1 MLRRMKRTNL
11 VLDESLLN
19 EALRLS
25 GERSLSG
32 VVNRALDDFVRRVK
46 AKRILKLA
54 HSGLWHGD
62 LSVMRGDR
70 KAPARSY

>member
-1 MLRRMKRTNL
+1 MLIRMKRANI
-11 VLDESLLN
+11 VLDEFLLD

-25 GERSLSG
+25 GERSLSD

-46 AKRILKLA
+46 AKCILKLA

-62 LSVMRGDR
+62 LSVMRGD
-70 KAPARSY
+70 P